1 MSGKIRSW
9 RLRPAGNG
17 GFAATAWIG
26 IIVAVCGFVSLA
38 VDYGRVQVAK
48 MELHQSCD
56 ACARAAASSL
66 PSGVS
71 TATTAA
77 QTYATYN
84 IVDGATGTLNS
95 ATDIQ
100 FGLWN
105 AATGSF
111 SVLTGSAQSS
121 ANAVQ
126 VTLWRRTST
135 NNAIPLMF
143 GTILGFNSSQ
153 AHATATAYY
162 IAGNSVSGAPVVG
175 TGNPYLAGMPS
186 GSEAGAGNPAN
197 SPDYAGSS
205 AGSAESPNQL
215 NVSLTNATA
224 ITVTSVT
231 GTTLNY
237 GGTPSDGP
245 TGVSSNVGDNYDG
258 AENGISDANIP
269 IGALVGVFLTN
280 NQPNLSTA
288 PASLDFST
296 SNEQNYTTISP
307 QLQQIFYIGSGQT
320 SSGQQQQ
327 IIVPSGAT
335 RLFVASWDF
344 YQYNNNVGSFQVT
357 ANAQPIISL
366 VQ

>member
-1 MSGKIRSW
+1 MGWKLRRW
-9 RLRPAGNG
+9 RPRPAGKG
-17 GFAATAWIG
+17 GFAGTAWVG
-26 IIVAVCGFVSLA
+26 LIVTICGFVSLA

-56 ACARAAASSL
+56 ACARAAAAAL

-71 TATTAA
+71 TATSTA

-84 IVDGATGTLNS
+84 IVDGAAGTLNS
-95 ATDIQ
+95 STDIQ

-111 SVLTGSAQSS
+111 TILTGSAQSS

-126 VTLWRRTST
+126 VTLWRRASS
-135 NNAIPLMF
+135 NNAIPLVF
-143 GTILGFNSSQ
+143 GQILGFNSSQ

-162 IAGNSVSGAPVVG
+162 VAGSSVTNSPVQAI
-175 TGNPYLAGMPS
+175 GNPYLAGMSS
-186 GSEAGAGNPAN
+186 GSEASWSNPAN
-197 SPDYAGSS
+197 SPDYAPTN
-205 AGSAESPNQL
+205 SPNQVS
-215 NVSLTNATA
+215 VSLTNATA

-231 GTTLNY
+231 GSTLNY
-237 GGTPSDGP
+237 GGTPSNGP
-245 TGVSSNVGDNYDG
+245 TGVSSNVGDNYGG
-258 AENGISDANIP
+258 AENGISDANVP

-280 NQPNLSTA
+280 SQPSLSTA

-296 SNEQNYTTISP
+296 STEQNYTTISP
-307 QLQQIFYIGSGQT
+307 QIQQVFYIGSGQT

-327 IIVPSGAT
+327 IMVPSGAT

-344 YQYNNNVGSFQVT
+344 YQYNNNVGSFQIN

>member
-1 MSGKIRSW
+1 VG
-9 RLRPAGNG
+9 
-17 GFAATAWIG
+17 TAWIG
-26 IIVAVCGFVSLA
+26 ITVAICGFVSLA

-56 ACARAAASSL
+56 ACARAAAATL

-71 TATTAA
+71 AATTAA
-77 QTYATYN
+77 QTYAQYN
-84 IVDGATGTLNS
+84 VIDGAAGTLNS
-95 ATDIQ
+95 NTDIQ
-100 FGLWN
+100 YGLWN

-111 SVLTGSAQSS
+111 TALSGSAQST

-143 GTILGFNSSQ
+143 GQILGFGSSQ

-162 IAGNSVSGAPVVG
+162 VAGSSVTNSPVQGV
-175 TGNPYLAGMPS
+175 GNPYLAGMPS
-186 GSEAGAGNPAN
+186 GSEASLGNPAS
-197 SPDYAGSS
+197 SPDS
-205 AGSAESPNQL
+205 APTNSPNQVS
-215 NVSLTNATA
+215 VSLTSATV

-231 GTTLNY
+231 GSTLNY
-237 GGTPSDGP
+237 GGSPSNGP
-245 TGVSSNVGDNYDG
+245 TGVSSNVGDNYGG
-258 AENGISDANIP
+258 AENGISDANVP

-280 NQPNLSTA
+280 SQPSLSTA
-288 PASLDFST
+288 PSSLDFST
-296 SNEQNYTTISP
+296 STEQNYTTLSP
-307 QLQQIFYIGSGQT
+307 QIQQIFYIGSGQT
-320 SSGQQQQ
+320 SSGAQQQ
-327 IIVPSGAT
+327 IVVPSGAT

-344 YQYNNNVGSFQVT
+344 YQYNNNVGSFQIN